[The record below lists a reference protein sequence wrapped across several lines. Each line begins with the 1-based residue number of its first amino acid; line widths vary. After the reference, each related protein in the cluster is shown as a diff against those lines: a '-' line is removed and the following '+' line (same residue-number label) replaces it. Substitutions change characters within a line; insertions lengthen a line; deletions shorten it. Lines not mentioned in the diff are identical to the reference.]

1 MNEAVNADSENP
13 SQQQLSSLLE
23 HYQNGRL
30 NEAEKLALSITNEFP
45 KHQFAW
51 KVLGVVLKQTGRV
64 IDSLTAMQKSVDLM
78 PQDAETH
85 NNLGVTLQELGR
97 LDEAEANLNQ
107 AIALKPAFV
116 EAHYNLGITLKELGR
131 LDGAAA
137 SYDKTIALKSDY
149 AEAHNNLGIT
159 LQELGRL
166 EDAEASC
173 NRAIALK
180 PDYAE
185 AHSNLGITL
194 QELGRLDEAEASCRQ
209 AIALK
214 PAFADAHY
222 NLGNT
227 LQELG
232 RLDKAE
238 TSYTQAIALKPDFAE
253 AHSNLG
259 NTLHELGRLDEAE
272 ASLNQAIALKPA
284 FEDAHYNLGNTH
296 KELGRLDKAEASYT
310 QAIALKPDY
319 ASAHSNLGA
328 TLQELGRLDEAEASY
343 NQAIALKPDYAEAML
358 NLSFTQNYMND
369 LEAEIVSLQNVLQID
384 SDDYGL
390 RASVNLAICNFLE
403 GEFAESKKHLLAAT
417 KIQGK
422 TSSESKNERVY
433 WRYLSNILKWH
444 KNKYLG
450 VKKGKN
456 DKNLY
461 VVGES
466 HSLCSH
472 HLCIQKSGVNFF
484 CSAKLIKGCKQWH
497 LGNAFRNQ
505 YKHQFETIF
514 FALPKHS
521 YVLVAIG
528 EIDCR
533 LDTGIIAHKKK
544 FPEKQIKEI
553 ISNTIKN
560 YLNYIVKNNSDY
572 QHNVTIQG
580 VPCSNLD
587 VRNHSEKDIRQ
598 LGEVIKIFNYELKMQ
613 SQEKGFGFLD
623 THQLTNRGDGMSN
636 GSWHI
641 DGYHLSPEGMQEAW
655 RRYGSEKS

>member
-23 HYQNGRL
+23 HYQSGRL

-51 KVLGVVLKQTGRV
+51 KVLGAVLKQTGRL

-78 PQDAETH
+78 PQDAEAH
-85 NNLGVTLQELGR
+85 NNLGITLQELGR
-97 LDEAEANLNQ
+97 LDEAEASLNQ

-131 LDGAAA
+131 LDEAAA

-185 AHSNLGITL
+185 A
-194 QELGRLDEAEASCRQ
+194 
-209 AIALK
+209 
-214 PAFADAHY
+214 
-222 NLGNT
+222 
-227 LQELG
+227 
-232 RLDKAE
+232 
-238 TSYTQAIALKPDFAE
+238 
-253 AHSNLG
+253 
-259 NTLHELGRLDEAE
+259 
-272 ASLNQAIALKPA
+272 
-284 FEDAHYNLGNTH
+284 
-296 KELGRLDKAEASYT
+296 
-310 QAIALKPDY
+310 
-319 ASAHSNLGA
+319 
-328 TLQELGRLDEAEASY
+328 
-343 NQAIALKPDYAEAML
+343 ML

-369 LEAEIVSLQNVLQID
+369 LEAEIVSLQNVLQLD
-384 SDDYGL
+384 SDNYGL

-466 HSLCSH
+466 HSLSSH

-533 LDTGIIAHKKK
+533 LDTGIIAHKRK

-572 QHNVTIQG
+572 QHNITIQG

-587 VRNHSEKDIRQ
+587 VRNHSEEDIRQ

-623 THQLTNRGDGMSN
+623 TYQLTNRGDGMSN